1 MPQKNLFDKLIINW
15 IEYLHNEMGDRH
27 SGWSFRSKKG
37 GHMEGTTESM
47 ETVGEMFMSPDVEEA
62 RAYFRQKSRA
72 MTDKRMSVKEA
83 VARFI
88 HDGDYIATG
97 GFGSVRFS
105 TAVLHEI
112 VRTRKRNLG
121 FSGHSTT
128 HDFQILAAGGVID
141 RCDIAY
147 VVGLE
152 MRGLSPN
159 GRRFMESGK
168 VRTVE
173 WSNAGLAWRYKAAA
187 MGVPFLPVRTMLGS
201 DTERFSS
208 GKEITCPFT
217 GQKLLAVPALF
228 PDVAVIHVHQADMYG
243 NAQIDGVTIVDLD
256 LSRAAK
262 RLILTTERI
271 VSTDEIRS
279 NPEKTSIPFWLVDAV
294 CLVPY
299 GSYPG
304 EMPYEY
310 TSDERHLA
318 EWVAAERDEVTF
330 AAFLD
335 RYIFGTQ
342 SFEEYL
348 ELIGGEARLQ
358 ELRAAEPLK
367 RAQEGPQW

>member
-1 MPQKNLFDKLIINW
+1 MKDVFER
-15 IEYLHNEMGDRH
+15 IEP
-27 SGWSFRSKKG
+27 
-37 GHMEGTTESM
+37 
-47 ETVGEMFMSPDVEEA
+47 VGELFMSPDVEAA

-83 VARFI
+83 VAQFI

-128 HDFQILAAGGVID
+128 HDFEILAAGGVID

-159 GRRFMESGK
+159 GRRFMESGQ
-168 VRTVE
+168 VRTAE

-187 MGVPFLPVRTMLGS
+187 MGVPFLPARTMLGS

-208 GKEITCPFT
+208 AKEITCPYT
-217 GQKLLAVPALF
+217 GQKLLAVPALY
-228 PDVAVIHVHQADMYG
+228 PDVAVIHVHQADRYG
-243 NAQIDGVTIVDLD
+243 NAQIDGITIVDLD
-256 LSRAAK
+256 LAHAAK
-262 RLILTTERI
+262 RLIVTTERI
-271 VSTDEIRS
+271 VSTDEIRR
-279 NPEKTSIPFWLVDAV
+279 NPEKTSIPFWQVDAV

-310 TSDERHLA
+310 TSDEQHLA
-318 EWVAAERDEVTF
+318 EWVAAERDEQTF

-335 RYIFGTQ
+335 RYIYGTR

-348 ELIGGEARLQ
+348 ELIGGEARLR

-367 RAQEGPQW
+367 REQEGSAW